1 MSLVINL
8 QQYETLT
15 SLRNKIAAAIGA
27 NNAEEMYRAI
37 GMVQGYLVGLFTAGE
52 IDANDVKS
60 LEAETMAN
68 VDFMLNAREARKVC
82 NG

>member
-15 SLRNKIAAAIGA
+15 SLRNKIAAAISA
-27 NNAEEMYRAI
+27 NEHEEMYRAI
-37 GMVQGYLVGLFTAGE
+37 GMVQGYLIGLFKAGE
-52 IDANDVKS
+52 IDANDVQS
-60 LEAETMAN
+60 LEAETLAN
-68 VDFMLNAREARKVC
+68 VDFMLNARRKVC